1 MSSSSDS
8 QRKKTSVPEAFS
20 VSPEQFPEASEIKKG
35 GGSRRFF
42 RANAKAE
49 QSGSDVP
56 AVFCFYDDSKEE
68 NRYYAGLARFLKKI
82 GVPAPEILVDV
93 PEKNFFAMEDLG
105 ETDLWTLAHEKSHEL
120 VPAYK
125 SALAGLARLHT
136 RGLAELDAT
145 GTPIMRD
152 GFNWDYYLWECAYFM
167 KNAVEDGLKIP
178 LSEKERVAV
187 ERDFAHLVRSF
198 TEQEEFFPRQ
208 LVHRDCQSQNILWKN
223 GTAYFI
229 DFQGMRVGT
238 GLYDVAS
245 LLFDPYVDF
254 SDDFRRELFDF
265 YENSEANLCRDKFSY
280 EQLCFVATQRLMQAI
295 GAYFFLSEKMGKRKF
310 RAYVLPALKS
320 LVATATGCER
330 YHSPAIAEL
339 AQKMV
344 AAEKLALGL

>member
-1 MSSSSDS
+1 MSPSHNS
-8 QRKKTSVPEAFS
+8 RPKKTNASEAFS
-20 VSPEQFPEASEIKKG
+20 VSLEQFSEASEIKKG

-42 RANAKAE
+42 RGKAKGE
-49 QSGSDVP
+49 QCGFGVP

-105 ETDLWTLAHEKSHEL
+105 ETDLWTLAHEKSPEL

-125 SALAGLARLHT
+125 SALTGLAHLHT
-136 RGLAELDAT
+136 RGLEELNAT

-152 GFNWDYYLWECAYFM
+152 GFNWDYYLWECGYFM
-167 KNAVEDGLKIP
+167 KNAVDEGLKIP
-178 LSEKERVAV
+178 LSENERAFIK
-187 ERDFAHLVRSF
+187 RDFEHLAQSF

-223 GTAYFI
+223 GVAHFI

-320 LVATATGCER
+320 LVATAMGCER
-330 YHSPAIAEL
+330 YRSPAIAEL
-339 AQKMV
+339 AQKMEM
-344 AAEKLALGL
+344 AEKIALGR